1 MASDSETIQE
11 IAYKLMLE
19 QNKNDKIINGA
30 KTERT
35 IFIMGSPFAV
45 VVIMQGYFLFSFLIT
60 LKYFQGKSSMINNFL
75 DRNEPVRTT
84 LALEYSFARRTNLSG
99 QSSQKLIGN
108 IWELGSLA
116 NSNQLIEVPIKSHGL
131 QNLSI
136 VIMLNLSEPSEILND
151 LESALNTLK
160 QAISN
165 NYNDTEIRNMKEKI
179 IEEASCKD
187 HPDLNTLE
195 IMPCQTVIIGAKYD
209 QFENLNSEIK
219 RNVVKFLR
227 SISHTLG
234 ASLIFYSMK
243 VPSLTKT
250 VRDVL
255 NNLLFNSP
263 LNPIRQQRT
272 DFNEPILIGRFS
284 DTWEKIGVMPSNSE
298 RIAIQFSSQIQQNKE
313 KKDGKEMGSSD
324 PTKDSNFAE
333 KSVDDLRAMKDEE
346 LLRLIKNS
354 EIKIKFDSFNL
365 ANSPFNYLN

>member
-1 MASDSETIQE
+1 
-11 IAYKLMLE
+11 
-19 QNKNDKIINGA
+19 
-30 KTERT
+30 
-35 IFIMGSPFAV
+35 
-45 VVIMQGYFLFSFLIT
+45 
-60 LKYFQGKSSMINNFL
+60 MINNFL

-84 LALEYSFARRTNLSG
+84 LALEYSYARRTNLSG
-99 QSSQKLIGN
+99 QSTMKLIGN

-131 QNLSI
+131 ENLSI
-136 VIMLNLSEPSEILND
+136 VIMLNLSEPTEILSD
-151 LESALNTLK
+151 LECALNGLK
-160 QAISN
+160 QAISS
-165 NYNDTEIRNMKEKI
+165 NYKETEINKMKLKI
-179 IEEASCKD
+179 IEEGDFKN
-187 HPDLNTLE
+187 HQDLNTLE
-195 IMPCQTVIIGAKYD
+195 VMPCQIVIIGGKYD
-209 QFENLNSEIK
+209 EYENLNTETK

-234 ASLIFYSMK
+234 ASLLFYSIK
-243 VPSLTKT
+243 VPSLAKI

-263 LNPIRQQRT
+263 LNPIRQQKT
-272 DFNEPILIGRFS
+272 DFNEPIMIGRFS

-313 KKDGKEMGSSD
+313 KKDGKDVNTSD
-324 PTKDSNFAE
+324 PSKDPNFSE
-333 KSVDDLRAMKDEE
+333 KSIDEIRAMKDEE

>member
-1 MASDSETIQE
+1 
-11 IAYKLMLE
+11 
-19 QNKNDKIINGA
+19 
-30 KTERT
+30 
-35 IFIMGSPFAV
+35 
-45 VVIMQGYFLFSFLIT
+45 
-60 LKYFQGKSSMINNFL
+60 MINNFL

-84 LALEYSFARRTNLSG
+84 LALEYSYARRTNLSG
-99 QSSQKLIGN
+99 QSTQKLIGN
-108 IWELGSLA
+108 IWELGSTA

-136 VIMLNLSEPSEILND
+136 IIMLNLSEPSELLSD
-151 LESALNTLK
+151 LECALNGAK
-160 QAISN
+160 QSISN
-165 NYNDTEIRNMKEKI
+165 NYNDTEINEMKKKI
-179 IEEASCKD
+179 IEEGDFKE

-195 IMPCQTVIIGAKYD
+195 IMPCQIIIIGGKYD
-209 QFENLNSEIK
+209 QFENLNTETK

-234 ASLIFYSMK
+234 ATLLFYSIK
-243 VPSLTKT
+243 LPSLTKI

-263 LNPIRQQRT
+263 LNPIRNQKI
-272 DFNEPILIGRFS
+272 DFNEPILISRFS

-313 KKDGKEMGSSD
+313 KKDGKEINSTD
-324 PTKDSNFAE
+324 PTKDANFTE
-333 KSVDDLRAMKDEE
+333 KSVDEIRNMKDEE

-365 ANSPFNYLN
+365 NNSPFNYLN